1 MRRGA
6 SCIKTLGHCEGSIG
20 SVQGM
25 AGSGHLTPCTDL
37 QRWGGFP
44 VTLLLLSSVPVM
56 CTSWG
61 TGFQYKFPAALQ
73 SSKDQLGIIS
83 NGFLS
88 RRNWCPYTL
97 TKTVS
102 CQVQN
107 GTYVQRVYQSC
118 RWPLGCPGGI
128 SYRAVIRPTYRLT
141 YKTVT
146 AVEWKC
152 CAGFRGSNCEEET
165 GNFLEAV
172 DGGRQISHIRRLQ
185 AKSGDLSNC
194 LNCSRI
200 SQLTDRLGT
209 LEQKVALLAAAEP
222 VTPLLTNHG
231 HLTSK
236 GAAEDAHKLRGAPA
250 ARGVPGVRGPKGPK
264 GEPGVRGPSGIPG
277 TQGPVGPPGP
287 AGHQGTAGAAGIP
300 GARGLPGPPGPPGTP
315 GTTGPSRANIP
326 YPGSSDFGYTSS
338 NNAGDSVL
346 SNTFTDTVVTGVR
359 GPPGSPGPVG
369 PMGSTG
375 PQGPIGPPGP
385 PGKDGATG
393 RAGLPGP
400 EGPKGEKGDRGLS
413 GLPGEKGYRGETGG
427 PGTKGEPGDKGQP
440 GEGIHQIRE
449 ALKILAERVL
459 ILETMI
465 GIHEPD
471 HGSGVDPYATIP
483 PNFFR
488 GKRGSF
494 AAYKIIS
501 HRLAHK
507 TEEK

>member
-1 MRRGA
+1 
-6 SCIKTLGHCEGSIG
+6 
-20 SVQGM
+20 M
-25 AGSGHLTPCTDL
+25 AGSVDISTFRNPQWCTAS
-37 QRWGGFP
+37 RRGFQ
-44 VTLLLLSSVPVM
+44 VTFFLVYLIPLV

-61 TGFQYKFPAALQ
+61 TGFQYKYPSGLQ
-73 SSKDQLGIIS
+73 NSKDQLGVVS
-83 NGFLS
+83 NGFLT
-88 RRNWCPYTL
+88 RRNWCPYTV

-118 RWPLGCPGGI
+118 RWPMGCPGGI
-128 SYRAVIRPTYRLT
+128 RAVIRPTYRLT

-152 CAGFRGSNCEEET
+152 CVGFRGSSCEEET
-165 GNFLEAV
+165 GNFLEAL
-172 DGGRQISHIRRLQ
+172 DGGRQISHIRRLHTKQ
-185 AKSGDLSNC
+185 GDLSNC
-194 LNCSRI
+194 LNCSKI

-209 LEQKVALLAAAEP
+209 LEAKVALLAAAEP
-222 VTPLLTNHG
+222 VSSLLTNHG
-231 HLTSK
+231 HLMVK
-236 GAAEDAHKLRGAPA
+236 GAPEDTFKLRGAPA
-250 ARGVPGVRGPKGPK
+250 ARGMPGARGPKGPPGERGNDGSPGQDGPR
-264 GEPGVRGPSGIPG
+264 GEPGIRGPSGIPG
-277 TQGPVGPPGP
+277 TKGPVGPPGP
-287 AGHQGTAGAAGIP
+287 PGLPGPTGAAGIP
-300 GARGLPGPPGPPGTP
+300 GGRGLPGPPGPPGP
-315 GTTGPSRANIP
+315 AGPAGPSRADIP
-326 YPGSSDFGYTSS
+326 YPGSTDLGYTST

-359 GPPGSPGPVG
+359 GPPGPPGPVG
-369 PMGSTG
+369 PVGSPG
-375 PQGPIGPPGP
+375 RQGPIGPPGP
-385 PGKDGATG
+385 PGKDGLTG
-393 RAGLPGP
+393 RSGLPGP
-400 EGPKGEKGDRGLS
+400 EGPKGEKGDRGMS
-413 GLPGEKGYRGETGG
+413 GYPGERGFSGETGE

-471 HGSGVDPYATIP
+471 HGSGVDPYSTAP

-507 TEEK
+507 AEEK

>member
-1 MRRGA
+1 
-6 SCIKTLGHCEGSIG
+6 
-20 SVQGM
+20 M
-25 AGSGHLTPCTDL
+25 AGTASTFRNLRRCTASWRGL
-37 QRWGGFP
+37 QATFF
-44 VTLLLLSSVPVM
+44 LLYLIPLV

-61 TGFQYKFPAALQ
+61 IGFQYKYPPGLQ
-73 SSKDQLGIIS
+73 SSKDQLGGVS

-88 RRNWCPYTL
+88 RRNWCPYTV

-118 RWPLGCPGGI
+118 RWPMGCPGGI
-128 SYRAVIRPTYRLT
+128 SYRAMIRPTYRLT

-146 AVEWKC
+146 AIEWKC
-152 CAGFRGSNCEEET
+152 CVGFRGSSCEEET
-165 GNFLEAV
+165 GNFLEAL
-172 DGGRQISHIRRLQ
+172 DGGRQISHIRRLHT
-185 AKSGDLSNC
+185 KTGDLSNC
-194 LNCSRI
+194 LNCSKI

-209 LEQKVALLAAAEP
+209 LEAKVALLAAAEP
-222 VTPLLTNHG
+222 VSSLVTNHG
-231 HLTSK
+231 HLMLK
-236 GAAEDAHKLRGAPA
+236 GAPEDTIKIRGAPA
-250 ARGVPGVRGPKGPK
+250 VRGLPGARGPKGPR
-264 GEPGVRGPSGIPG
+264 GEPGLRGPAGLPG
-277 TQGPVGPPGP
+277 AKGAMGPPGP
-287 AGHQGTAGAAGIP
+287 PGLLGPTGAAGLP
-300 GARGLPGPPGPPGTP
+300 GGRGLPGPPGPPGP
-315 GTTGPSRANIP
+315 AGPSRADIP
-326 YPGSSDFGYTSS
+326 YLGSVDLGYTAT
-338 NNAGDSVL
+338 NNGDSVL

-359 GPPGSPGPVG
+359 GPPGPPGPVG
-369 PMGSTG
+369 PVGSPG
-375 PQGPIGPPGP
+375 QQGPIGPPGP
-385 PGKDGATG
+385 PGKDGLAG
-393 RAGLPGP
+393 RPGMPGLD
-400 EGPKGEKGDRGLS
+400 GPKGEKGDRGPS
-413 GLPGEKGYRGETGG
+413 GYPGERGLRGEMGE
-427 PGTKGEPGDKGQP
+427 PGIKGEPGDKGQP

-471 HGSGVDPYATIP
+471 HGSGVDPYATVP

>member
-1 MRRGA
+1 
-6 SCIKTLGHCEGSIG
+6 
-20 SVQGM
+20 M
-25 AGSGHLTPCTDL
+25 AGSGHASSFRDL
-37 QRWGGFP
+37 PSWRRFRATVFL
-44 VTLLLLSSVPVM
+44 VTLMPVV

-73 SSKDQLGIIS
+73 TSKEQLGVAS
-83 NGFLS
+83 NGFLH

-152 CAGFRGSNCEEET
+152 CAGFRGSSCEEET
-165 GNFLEAV
+165 GNFLEV
-172 DGGRQISHIRRLQ
+172 LDGSRQISHTRRLQ

-194 LNCSRI
+194 LNCSKI

-209 LEQKVALLAAAEP
+209 LEAKVALLAAAEP
-222 VTPLLTNHG
+222 ASSQIANRGPLTV
-231 HLTSK
+231 K
-236 GAAEDAHKLRGAPA
+236 GASEETFKLRGAPA
-250 ARGVPGVRGPKGPK
+250 ARGIPGIRGPKGPPGERGK
-264 GEPGVRGPSGIPG
+264 DGSPGQDGPRGEPGIRGPSGIPG
-277 TQGPVGPPGP
+277 AQGPIGPPGP
-287 AGHQGTAGAAGIP
+287 PGRQGPIGATGIP
-300 GARGLPGPPGPPGTP
+300 GARGLPGPPGAPGAPGPAGPP
-315 GTTGPSRANIP
+315 RADIP
-326 YPGSSDFGYTSS
+326 YPASADLGYTS
-338 NNAGDSVL
+338 NNNGDSVL

-359 GPPGSPGPVG
+359 GPPGPPGPMG
-369 PMGSTG
+369 PMGSPG
-375 PQGPIGPPGP
+375 RQGLMGPPGL
-385 PGKDGATG
+385 PGKDGMTG

-400 EGPKGEKGDRGLS
+400 EGRKGEKGDRGFS
-413 GLPGEKGYRGETGG
+413 GFPGERGYRGETGE
-427 PGTKGEPGDKGQP
+427 PGKKGEPGDKGQP
-440 GEGIHQIRE
+440 AVSWQMFQDLQAELEVLARRVTLLE
-449 ALKILAERVL
+449 AIVWP
-459 ILETMI
+459 
-465 GIHEPD
+465 EPD

-507 TEEK
+507 SEEK

>member
-1 MRRGA
+1 
-6 SCIKTLGHCEGSIG
+6 
-20 SVQGM
+20 M

-37 QRWGGFP
+37 QRWRGFP
-44 VTLLLLSSVPVM
+44 ITLLLLSSLPLI

-61 TGFQYKFPAALQ
+61 TGFQYKFPASLQ
-73 SSKDQLGIIS
+73 SNKDQLGIIS

-165 GNFLEAV
+165 GNFLEAL

-250 ARGVPGVRGPKGPK
+250 ARGVPGVRGPKGPTGERGQDGSPGQDGPR

-277 TQGPVGPPGP
+277 TQGPTGPPGAP
-287 AGHQGTAGAAGIP
+287 GHQGTTGAAGIP
-300 GARGLPGPPGPPGTP
+300 GVNGLPGPPGPPGKP
-315 GTTGPSRANIP
+315 GLTGPSRADIP
-326 YPGSSDFGYTSS
+326 YPGSSDLGYTSS

-346 SNTFTDTVVTGVR
+346 SNTFTDTVVSGVR
-359 GPPGSPGPVG
+359 GPPGSPGPIG
-369 PMGSTG
+369 PMGSPG
-375 PQGPIGPPGP
+375 LQGPMGPPGP

-393 RAGLPGP
+393 RAGLLGP

-413 GLPGEKGYRGETGG
+413 GLPGEKGYRGETGE

-440 GEGIHQIRE
+440 AVSWQMIQDLQAELEVLARRVTLLE
-449 ALKILAERVL
+449 AIVWP
-459 ILETMI
+459 
-465 GIHEPD
+465 EPD

-507 TEEK
+507 TEDK